1 MAQGSQG
8 RGGYAVTFS
17 VVDEATGPIDAI
29 QRRIRQ
35 LREPIDRMRRDTQD
49 FVNPQGLRKVSDAF
63 GDIGRQASGAFASL
77 SRLVPVMG
85 ALGGAASLAGLA
97 GMGRQWAQFATQLR
111 RDSDY
116 IRGSTPQ
123 TLQTLQ
129 RAFTIVGGSAE
140 QVTGTLKDLTN
151 TAAAAFRGDANAAAW
166 FREAKISLEDVNGQL
181 RPTTELLP
189 EVLTY
194 ISSLKDPTDR
204 LTAANG
210 FGSTALRDMV
220 QQLEAARRPG
230 ESLADTYRRIN
241 EQAAKYPTLTA
252 SNIAAM
258 QRHQNAMA
266 SLGASVDGLGQQI
279 GVTMATAMTP
289 FVATLDKFAKDPE
302 TVKAVNE
309 LIEAF
314 SALLTDLDWD
324 ATFRFMRDTVK
335 EITALIKILKEAGE
349 WARWLNDQLKFFFGG
364 EWITKGGAGGAAGRL
379 WNLAT
384 GGGNAYTGGGAG
396 GEGEQAAATPAYGG
410 IISGI
415 RNWFGGGGETA
426 TASGSRGATVPTPA
440 NNNTP
445 VGTGGFKDTAGD
457 LTNRLARNFG
467 LTQAQA
473 AGFVGN
479 LGYELGGFKQLQEKK
494 PLIPGSRGGYGY
506 AQWTGPR
513 RTEFEAWSKA
523 RGLDPSSHEANAGF
537 VEHELSGKYAHV
549 VRKLRGASGVEEA
562 SRITHRD
569 YETPA
574 DVQGPNPSYASAGGR
589 LRYARQAH
597 ELAMASP
604 ANLAQG
610 APAEVTGGPPV
621 SGSVDV
627 TVTHKNPP
635 PGATVTASA
644 TGDATVGEPRTE
656 QQQLANVG

>member
-17 VVDEATGPIDAI
+17 VVNQATGPIDAI

-49 FVNPQGLRKVSDAF
+49 FINPQGLRKVSDAF
-63 GDIGRQASGAFASL
+63 GDIGRQAATAFSSL

-85 ALGGAASLAGLA
+85 AIGGVASLAGLA
-97 GMGRQWAQFATQLR
+97 GLGRQWASFATQLK

-123 TLQTLQ
+123 ALQQLQ
-129 RAFTIVGGSAE
+129 RAFTLVGGSAE

-151 TAAAAFRGDANAAAW
+151 TAAAAFRGDATAATW
-166 FREAKISLEDVNGQL
+166 FRTAGISLEDFNGQL
-181 RPTTELLP
+181 RPLTELLP

-210 FGSTALRDMV
+210 FGSAALRDMV

-230 ESLADTYRRIN
+230 ENLADTYRRVN
-241 EQAAKYPTLTA
+241 EQAAKYPPLTDKQ
-252 SNIAAM
+252 IAAM
-258 QRHQNAMA
+258 QRHKEAMA
-266 SLGASVDGLGQQI
+266 SLGVSVDALGQRV
-279 GVTMATAMTP
+279 GTNMASAFTP
-289 FVATLDKFAKDPE
+289 FVVALDKFASDPA
-302 TVKAVNE
+302 TVKAVNDLTAAFGE
-309 LIEAF
+309 LLEG
-314 SALLTDLDWD
+314 LDWD
-324 ATFRFMRDTVK
+324 YVLGFLRDTVV
-335 EITALIKILKEAGE
+335 EITKLIQLVKDAVKWIRTFKED
-349 WARWLNDQLKFFFGG
+349 WAKFWGG
-364 EWITKGGAGGAAGRL
+364 EARAPTPSTSPEDVVAELAGGSAAWQAQKAQLDAKAAGAGGGALGR
-379 WNLAT
+379 WI
-384 GGGNAYTGGGAG
+384 GGLFGGS
-396 GEGEQAAATPAYGG
+396 GEAAAP
-410 IISGI
+410 
-415 RNWFGGGGETA
+415 E
-426 TASGSRGATVPTPA
+426 GSRGATVPTPA

-445 VGTGGFKDTAGD
+445 AGTAGGFKDTAGD

-549 VRKLRGASGVEEA
+549 VRKLRGASGIEEA

-621 SGSVDV
+621 SGAVDV
-627 TVTHKNPP
+627 TITHKNPP

-644 TGDATVGEPRTE
+644 TGDATVGAPRTE